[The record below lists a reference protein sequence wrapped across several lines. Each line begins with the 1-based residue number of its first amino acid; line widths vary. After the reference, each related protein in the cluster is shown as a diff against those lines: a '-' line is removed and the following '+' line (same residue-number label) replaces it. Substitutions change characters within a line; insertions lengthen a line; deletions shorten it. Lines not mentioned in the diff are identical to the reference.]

1 MNLSIANSI
10 MMLVSISSPAM
21 AGFLNAK
28 ATGNSQPLRVPIQEK
43 PFYITCGSGSSYD
56 YSYLESSVHEGLSRI
71 SDLSK
76 GQEAYPIENTDF
88 VYKVDGK
95 YWFVDTVMLSEF
107 NVNQRYPLGQVDDD
121 FVVFNSKG
129 LILGGLH
136 LDKTSPRTVY
146 PCKFSETTEFM
157 P

>member
-76 GQEAYPIENTDF
+76 GQKAYPIENTDF

-95 YWFVDTVMLSEF
+95 YWVYPILHT
-107 NVNQRYPLGQVDDD
+107 NQVYQQGQVDDD

-136 LDKTSPRTVY
+136 LDKTSPRTIY